1 MFLRLRKRER
11 QVLRGRGYP
20 TPGIRSRLYVKGG
33 DAPVMATV
41 CHGPLGRG
49 PMSSLSSFRTTLVEK
64 VSRLFPCV
72 FSHPGPRRGVLEL
85 SFCSPFTGPAQPH
98 APNVTGP
105 IQAEG
110 MNGLLKEYHRESRPN
125 CFNYTAAT
133 LMLSTFNMDAIN
145 QCDNSHWGGK
155 KKKHTSLLPSSGVY
169 SCQNRAGITEC
180 WKKDIAAADAAL
192 PSCGQRF
199 AWFFQVFTRLK
210 HMQFLPTHITQSM
223 TGDNENREGGG
234 I

>member
-1 MFLRLRKRER
+1 M
-11 QVLRGRGYP
+11 LRGRGYP

-145 QCDNSHWGGK
+145 QCDNSHWGGEEEK
-155 KKKHTSLLPSSGVY
+155 THLPAPVFGCLLVSEQGRNNGMLEKRHRSCRRRAAIVWSKVCMVFSGVH
-169 SCQNRAGITEC
+169 
-180 WKKDIAAADAAL
+180 
-192 PSCGQRF
+192 
-199 AWFFQVFTRLK
+199 QVK
-210 HMQFLPTHITQSM
+210 THAISTHSYHPKYD
-223 TGDNENREGGG
+223 G
-234 I
+234 